1 MSVKIGSFNLRD
13 FSLNRTGIDIPLI
26 ARIIHEQGF
35 HIVALQE
42 VLNPMTLKSLKDNL
56 NHMGGKWVTDMDKP
70 NQGTIPKQ
78 EYYAF
83 IWNED
88 KVQLARKTITRN
100 GVSAEIEVPPM
111 IANYKNSSARELA
124 RDPYYARFWP
134 KREDYSEIRLIN
146 VHLKS
151 NNYTVYERNKEFK
164 IIADRIYHALSK
176 DAEGTRSKYTI
187 MLGDYN
193 LNLKRQDNIGNLLE
207 EEEYCIND
215 TGRLQII
222 KTVQDKKTTLRDSS
236 TQFANNFD
244 HFSYDSQ
251 LDDVVVSVDVV
262 DSVHAYCEGS
272 YKDHFEKVSDHIPIT
287 VTIDARGNR

>member
-42 VLNPMTLKSLKDNL
+42 VLNQMTLKSLKNAL
-56 NHMGGKWVTDMDKP
+56 NAMGGKWVTDMDKP
-70 NQGTIPKQ
+70 DQGTIPKQ

-83 IWNED
+83 VWNED
-88 KVQLARKTITRN
+88 KVQLAKKTYIRN
-100 GVSAEIEVPPM
+100 GISREVEVPPM
-111 IANYKNSSARELA
+111 IANYRNSSARELA

-134 KREDYSEIRLIN
+134 KNEDYSEIRLIN

-151 NNYTVYERNKEFK
+151 NRFSVSERNNEFR
-164 IIADRIYHALSK
+164 IIADRIYHALSNEG
-176 DAEGTRSKYTI
+176 DGTRSKYTF

-207 EEEYCIND
+207 EEEYFID
-215 TGRLQII
+215 DRGRIQVIR
-222 KTVQDKKTTLRDSS
+222 TVQDKKTTLKETS

-244 HFSYDSQ
+244 HFSYDIK
-251 LDDVVVSVDVV
+251 LDDVIVNVDAVNSVND
-262 DSVHAYCEGS
+262 YCDGNFKE
-272 YKDHFEKVSDHIPIT
+272 HFEKVSNHIPISI
-287 VTIDARGNR
+287 TINARGNQ